1 MRKLAEVL
9 QVRIEFKDLQIKNFK
24 SIGEASIDLQSQG
37 IVKVLG
43 INEYEDN
50 AASNGS
56 GKSSIFMALFWALYG
71 RDPKGIINPSNR
83 YASSGCSVSLAF
95 SIDCNQYTVIRSI
108 KGGSQT
114 VTLYINGEDKS
125 ARNRTDSDKII
136 KDDILKM
143 SGDIFLSLIY
153 LNQGFENRL
162 TALTPSAR
170 KDRLEQLTNTAQLID
185 GFNERLSQF
194 EAGVLNNSR
203 IIMSRKSE
211 KQGFMN
217 SIASMQQQLAQ
228 KLVEA
233 ADQIDYFEQDGKRYY
248 RADISELH
256 RQLEEVDHALRSEQD
271 KLLSLRDT
279 RNVTQTHLNKSL
291 SDKKSYDTELSKA
304 QSNLAYVDQPAATCP
319 TCHQPLPQE
328 NADTLRLEY
337 SDIIQKCRL
346 ALSEL
351 ESLVSTYE
359 GAIEEADKLIAEVS
373 NKVSTLTSQKDRLHS
388 IITHIPAESN
398 INVSDIHKQ
407 IADLDSQQL
416 AAKEEI
422 DALMQEEIVYES
434 KSDVIKHCRQ
444 LVTKSFRTYLL
455 ESAVRFLNSRLKY
468 YSSFLFSNDSDV
480 VRFDADSTKLEIYQ
494 GTVLYD
500 TLSGGE
506 ERKADLAV
514 VLAQRDLAAE
524 IAGTSCNLLV
534 LDEVMESMDEKAT
547 QVTLGLLERTSQ
559 SVDSMFI
566 ISHNNY
572 AIPADAVLYVT
583 KHSNRIATV
592 NYNLR

>member
-1 MRKLAEVL
+1 M
-9 QVRIEFKDLQIKNFK
+9 RIEFKELKIRNFK
-24 SIGEASIDLQSQG
+24 SIGEADIDLQSQG

-43 INEYEDN
+43 VNEYEDN

-83 YASSGCSVSLAF
+83 YTSGGCSVSLAF
-95 SIDCNQYTVIRSI
+95 SIDNNQYQVIRSI
-108 KGGSQT
+108 KSGSQL

-136 KDDILKM
+136 RDDILRM

-170 KDRLEQLTNTAQLID
+170 KERLEQLTNTSQLID
-185 GFNERLSQF
+185 AFSEKLSSY
-194 EAGVLNNSR
+194 EMDVLNSSR
-203 IIMSRKSE
+203 IIASKKAE
-211 KQGFMN
+211 KQGFIN
-217 SIASMQQQLAQ
+217 SVVSMQQQLAA
-228 KLVEA
+228 KLEEA
-233 ADQIDYFEQDGKRYY
+233 INRIDYFEQAGKKYY
-248 RADISELH
+248 RADIADLQCQIAELDSKMK
-256 RQLEEVDHALRSEQD
+256 VEQD
-271 KLLSLRDT
+271 KLFSLNDT
-279 RNVTQTHLNKSL
+279 KSATRSKLDKSLADKRSHEQNKSAAEA
-291 SDKKSYDTELSKA
+291 S
-304 QSNLAYVDQPAATCP
+304 LAVVNQPASECP
-319 TCHQPLPQE
+319 TCHQLLQPE
-328 NADTLRLEY
+328 NADRLREQY
-337 SDIIQKCRL
+337 SKTIKLCEAALTEIQT
-346 ALSEL
+346 
-351 ESLVSTYE
+351 LVSTYE
-359 GAIEEADKLIAEVS
+359 GAIVEVDKLIADVQ
-373 NKVSTLTSQKDRLHS
+373 TQIRQLTAEKQNLNQ
-388 IITHIPAESN
+388 IVANIPLEITTNADD
-398 INVSDIHKQ
+398 VKAQ
-407 IADLDSQQL
+407 IAEMNLQQD
-416 AAKEEI
+416 AAKAEI
-422 DALMQEEIVYES
+422 DELIKEEVVYES
-434 KSDVIKHCRQ
+434 RADVIKHCRQ
-444 LVTKSFRTYLL
+444 LVTKSFRAYLL
-455 ESAVRFLNSRLKY
+455 ESAVQFMNSRLKY
-468 YSSFLFSNDSDV
+468 YSSFLFSNEADI

-534 LDEVMESMDEKAT
+534 LDEIMESMDEKAT
-547 QVTLGLLERTSQ
+547 QVTLNLLEKTSE

-572 AIPADAVLYVT
+572 AIPADSTLYVT

-592 NYNLR
+592 NSNLR